1 MSNRLLFVHAH
12 PDDESILTGGTIATH
27 TARGDEVLVVTCTLG
42 EEGEV
47 IGDQWAGLVAGEA
60 DQLGGYR
67 IFELAAALDALG
79 VSGPRFLGRAGRWR
93 DSGMADMPSAANPR
107 AFINA
112 DVAELTSTLARVID
126 EFEPHVVVGY
136 DPVGGYGHPDHIQVH
151 RVTTAAVEASSW
163 NVPKY
168 YWAVVGRDE
177 IDAGVAAMGDM
188 PTGWLRPGPAELP
201 AFDSTAITTEVDI
214 SAALSA
220 KRAALAAHATQVVVG
235 DGMFTLSNNVAQPL
249 LTSEFY
255 VLVGGNAP
263 SRETDLCAGL

>member
-1 MSNRLLFVHAH
+1 MVEDAPVSSRLLFVHAH

-27 TARGDEVLVVTCTLG
+27 TARGDEVMVVTCTLG

-67 IFELAAALDALG
+67 IFELTEALGALG
-79 VSGPRFLGRAGRWR
+79 VPAPRFLGGAGRWR

-112 DVAELTSTLARVID
+112 DVAEVVSTLVRVID
-126 EFEPHVVVGY
+126 EFRPHVVVGY

-151 RVTTAAVEASSW
+151 RVTTAAVEVSSW

-177 IDAGVAAMGDM
+177 IDAGVSAMSDL
-188 PTGWLRPGPAELP
+188 PDGWLRPGPDELP
-201 AFDSTAITTEVDI
+201 AFESAAITTEVDI
-214 SAALSA
+214 SAALAS
-220 KRAALAAHATQVVVG
+220 KRAALAAHATQVIVG
-235 DGMFTLSNNVAQPL
+235 EGMFALSNNVAQPL
-249 LTSEFY
+249 LSSEFY
-255 VLVGGNAP
+255 VLVGG
-263 SRETDLCAGL
+263 RTR